1 MDGRSL
7 HHSGAT
13 VGLPGRAA
21 PKTRPGKLTVAPVLV
36 ALLIVS
42 FAGGAWAGPD
52 VTNRPDCGFGD
63 DPVEDFTLTDQ
74 NPTSP
79 THGQEITLSAL
90 QGKVVFLMF
99 IRSSCGHCQTLAPYL
114 DEILA
119 SHQADWGDDVAFV
132 LVNMVGWEDDLPGFC
147 GLHDLPTVQDTSTAA
162 VADRVGASLY
172 WNYVLLPDGRLHR
185 AYYSLYLPTYQQR
198 LEADI
203 EEALG
208 R

>member
-1 MDGRSL
+1 MRDQTILGQSP
-7 HHSGAT
+7 AK
-13 VGLPGRAA
+13 P
-21 PKTRPGKLTVAPVLV
+21 TVAPVLL
-36 ALLIVS
+36 AIIGWLATAAGPA
-42 FAGGAWAGPD
+42 FADPD
-52 VTNRPDCGFGD
+52 VTNRPDCGFPD
-63 DPVEDFTLTDQ
+63 DPVEDFTLTDE

-79 THGQEITLSAL
+79 SHGQEISLSGL

-99 IRSSCGHCQTLAPYL
+99 IRSSCGHCQSLAPYL
-114 DEILA
+114 DDILA

-132 LVNMVGWEDDLPGFC
+132 LVNLAGYEADLPTFC
-147 GLHDLPTVQDTSTAA
+147 GLHDLPTVQDTSAAA

-172 WNYVLLPDGRLHR
+172 WNYILRPDGRLFR
-185 AYYSLYLPTYQQR
+185 SYYTLYLPTYQQR